1 MENKV
6 NKKNIDNEPT
16 ICKQDQQHQQ
26 QSNREIRQKVTQKNI
41 ASMLQTYLSRA
52 LRISN
57 YKK

>member
-41 ASMLQTYLSRA
+41 ASML
-52 LRISN
+52 
-57 YKK
+57 